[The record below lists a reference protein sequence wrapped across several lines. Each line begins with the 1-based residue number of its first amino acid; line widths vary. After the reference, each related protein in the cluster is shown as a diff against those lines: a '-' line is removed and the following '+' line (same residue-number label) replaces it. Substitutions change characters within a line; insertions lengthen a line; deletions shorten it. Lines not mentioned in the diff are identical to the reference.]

1 MVGPREVDDPQHIFG
16 NRFGERNEGIRLN
29 SFGITSDM
37 TIAFAYATAVSVLC
51 STSFSSE
58 ASDALT

>member
-29 SFGITSDM
+29 SFGITSDIIRTM
-37 TIAFAYATAVSVLC
+37 QHQLF
-51 STSFSSE
+51 
-58 ASDALT
+58 